1 MAQKYR
7 ELRKREIQMD
17 EFLNNFEANK
27 SSETDQLF
35 TTRRGIVHL
44 LEMTSKVSNFFLPI
58 IPLIE
63 NSDRSNKITFL

>member
-44 LEMTSKVSNFFLPI
+44 LEMTSKVRNFCQLY
-58 IPLIE
+58 L
-63 NSDRSNKITFL
+63 